1 MAQKRML
8 NKSISLSRK
17 ANKLPL
23 KLAFIYTWMLPHLDD
38 HGLIERDSN
47 VLKGMAFPMKKEI
60 TAKDILGFIEI
71 AQIHDEKGES
81 LITEHGDCLEFNG
94 FEDHQTI
101 SPEKR
106 AKSKFSRIPKNPQ
119 ESPRSSQIREVKLR
133 EENLIEKNIYGE
145 FQNVFLSE
153 EEYQALCGYCGTE
166 NNLKLLIVE
175 LSGYIKN
182 QKKDPYL
189 DHYATLQTWWRREAK
204 KHVEKL
210 PTKKI
215 GSV

>member
-1 MAQKRML
+1 MKDPAALWYFNDWAGGTMAMTRHQKGAYLDLLTAQFNLGDLSLDQIKTVLGADFGPSWPALQKKFKHDVVAELYYNERLKQEMEKR
-8 NKSISLSRK
+8 KSYSASR
-17 ANKLPL
+17 
-23 KLAFIYTWMLPHLDD
+23 
-38 HGLIERDSN
+38 RSN
-47 VLKGMAFPMKKEI
+47 VSKRYVDDMK
-60 TAKDILGFIEI
+60 
-71 AQIHDEKGES
+71 
-81 LITEHGDCLEFNG
+81 EHM
-94 FEDHQTI
+94 ED
-101 SPEKR
+101 R
-106 AKSKFSRIPKNPQ
+106 N
-119 ESPRSSQIREVKLR
+119 
-133 EENLIEKNIYGE
+133 ENRNVLSIKNIYGE

-153 EEYQALCGYCGTE
+153 EDYQTLCGYCGTE

-175 LSGYIKN
+175 LSGYIRN